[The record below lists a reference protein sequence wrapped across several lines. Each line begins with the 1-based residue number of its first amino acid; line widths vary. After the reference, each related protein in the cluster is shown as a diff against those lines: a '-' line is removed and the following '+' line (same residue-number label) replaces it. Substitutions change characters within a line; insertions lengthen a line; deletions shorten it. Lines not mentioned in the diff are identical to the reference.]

1 MVEIQNTIYGKCF
14 HVLRRR
20 ISLIVVMGGGLM
32 SKPFWRS
39 KTLWL
44 NGIVAL
50 VAALEASTG
59 LLKPYVGQDGYVALM
74 FLLPAANAMLRFIS
88 TGKLTK

>member
-1 MVEIQNTIYGKCF
+1 M
-14 HVLRRR
+14 
-20 ISLIVVMGGGLM
+20 
-32 SKPFWRS
+32 KPLWKS

-44 NGIVAL
+44 NGV
-50 VAALEASTG
+50 VAALAAMEASTG

-74 FLLPAANAMLRFIS
+74 FMLPAANAMLRFIS